1 MKKTSKGLKKQNK
14 KGISLFSTDNEMVK
28 LIFLILIVAIIFVV
42 FYVITLFVTKD
53 KDKVN
58 NNSNEQSYEATIQY
72 DKILA
77 GNILEQKDNEY
88 YILAYFPDDKY
99 VDLYMS
105 YLSYYEMT
113 VEGAVPYYTVDLSDV
128 FNNQFVHDESN
139 LNVTDSKDFK
149 FSQTA
154 LLRIK
159 DGKIISTY
167 ETKDVITSK
176 FGRMTK

>member
-1 MKKTSKGLKKQNK
+1 MKKANKNVKKQEK
-14 KGISLFSTDNEMVK
+14 KNISLFSTDNEMVK
-28 LIFLILIVAIIFVV
+28 LIFLILIVAVVFVV
-42 FYVITLFVTKD
+42 FYVITVFVTKENKTD
-53 KDKVN
+53 NDN
-58 NNSNEQSYEATIQY
+58 LEQSYEATIQY

-77 GNILEQKDNEY
+77 GNILNQKDNEY
-88 YILAYFPDDKY
+88 YVLVYFPEDQY

-113 VEGAVPYYTVDLSDV
+113 VEGAVPYYTVDISDV
-128 FNNQFVHDESN
+128 FNNQFISDESN
-139 LNVTDSKDFK
+139 LNVSDPKELK
-149 FSQTA
+149 FSDTT

-167 ETKDVITSK
+167 ETKDNITAK